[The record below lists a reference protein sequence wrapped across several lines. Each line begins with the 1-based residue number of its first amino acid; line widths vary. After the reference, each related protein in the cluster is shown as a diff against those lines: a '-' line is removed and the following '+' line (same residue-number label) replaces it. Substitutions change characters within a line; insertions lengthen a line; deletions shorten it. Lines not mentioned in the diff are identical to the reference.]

1 MIEQSFAFG
10 QNESLIGTVC
20 LPQHRKGN
28 GAKIGVLLF
37 NAGVVHRIGP
47 HRINVRVARQL
58 AESGIPS
65 IRFDLAGQGDSARSH
80 GNLGFEEQAVKDIQA
95 AMDQLGKVANVSRFA
110 LFGFCSGGVHSFA
123 TAKIDERV
131 AGLLMYDTYIY
142 PTLKSKVNRYLI
154 KIRSRGLVSSALGW
168 TQKRLLASLNA
179 LRGGHPSVSKVA
191 TMSQAGAFV
200 QQGKH
205 EFAETLLRL
214 HHSGMRI
221 GVVYSGGFEQYNYRN
236 QFADAFK
243 KHGLTEFVTS
253 EYLPEMDH
261 SVTLVARQI
270 LFAETIREWCVDLN
284 QALVRAGISELP
296 LRTASS
302 EPPLANRH

>member
-1 MIEQSFAFG
+1 MIERSFAFG
-10 QNESLIGTVC
+10 QNEGLIGTVC
-20 LPQHRKGN
+20 LPQHWQGI
-28 GAKIGVLLF
+28 GAQIGVLLF

-58 AESGIPS
+58 AVSGIPS

-95 AMDQLGKVANVSRFA
+95 AMDCLGNVANVSCFA
-110 LFGFCSGGVHSFA
+110 LFGFCSGGVHSYA

-131 AGLLMYDTYIY
+131 AGLLLYDTYIY

-154 KIRSRGLVSSALGW
+154 KIRSRGLVSSALWW
-168 TQKRLLASLNA
+168 TQKRLLASLNR
-179 LRGGHPSVSKVA
+179 LRYAHQSASKVA

-200 QQGKH
+200 QPIKH

-214 HHSGMRI
+214 HHRGMRI
-221 GVVYSGGFEQYNYRN
+221 GVIYSGGFEQYNYRN

-243 KHGLTEFVTS
+243 QYGLTEFATI
-253 EYLPEMDH
+253 EFLPEMDH
-261 SVTLVARQI
+261 SVTLVAQQI
-270 LFAETIREWCVDLN
+270 SFAQTIREWCVDLN
-284 QALVRAGISELP
+284 QATGRAGISEP
-296 LRTASS
+296 SFDQ
-302 EPPLANRH
+302 